1 MVEGGLKENVLPP
14 EASITVNFRLLPGDT
29 PDDVVEHVRRVIDDP
44 TVEIEVT
51 RGVEAS
57 PISDVSSDSYQRLAK
72 VLAEQRPEL
81 VVAPTL
87 VLGGTDS
94 KHYAPIADNS
104 YRFTPM
110 TLGREDLTRIHGLN
124 ERLPAADYERVVEFY
139 RALLRGS

>member
-1 MVEGGLKENVLPP
+1 MKALR
-14 EASITVNFRLLPGDT
+14 A
-29 PDDVVEHVRRVIDDP
+29 
-44 TVEIEVT
+44 
-51 RGVEAS
+51 A
-57 PISDVSSDSYQRLAK
+57 DSYQRLAK